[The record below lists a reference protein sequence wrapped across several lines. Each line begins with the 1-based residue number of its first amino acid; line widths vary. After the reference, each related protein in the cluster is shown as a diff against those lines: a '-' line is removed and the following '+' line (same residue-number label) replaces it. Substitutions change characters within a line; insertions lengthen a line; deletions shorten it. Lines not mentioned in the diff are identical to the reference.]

1 MPGWHA
7 ATEEFEGLTQLG
19 ILQEQHPDRARL
31 FLQWQGIDWPML
43 VDAYNLLDVNVVPI
57 TLLIDENGIIRKRV
71 SPRAD
76 ARKAV
81 AAFLAEPA
89 AEPQQASSAT
99 PFRPRTIAQLE
110 AAASDDARAQF
121 ELGVAYRMRYDDGGD
136 AEDFARATAAW
147 ERSVALDP
155 NQYIWRR
162 RIQQYGPR
170 LAKPYPFYDWVD
182 EARAT
187 IRERGETPVELRI
200 EPAGAELALPAKR
213 FDAATP
219 EGAPDPDG
227 KVHRDAGALVT
238 LRATAVPATIKA
250 GETTRL
256 HLELRPKPDA
266 DAHWNNEAG
275 GTVVW
280 VEPQAQ
286 VAFETHRLERPNP
299 PEPTSDEPRRIELE
313 LKLKDNAAGKLFVRG
328 YVLYYVCKGRE
339 GACLYRRQDWR
350 LPLTVASM
358 EK

>member
-147 ERSVALDP
+147 ERS
-155 NQYIWRR
+155 NS
-162 RIQQYGPR
+162 
-170 LAKPYPFYDWVD
+170 
-182 EARAT
+182 
-187 IRERGETPVELRI
+187 
-200 EPAGAELALPAKR
+200 
-213 FDAATP
+213 
-219 EGAPDPDG
+219 
-227 KVHRDAGALVT
+227 
-238 LRATAVPATIKA
+238 
-250 GETTRL
+250 
-256 HLELRPKPDA
+256 
-266 DAHWNNEAG
+266 
-275 GTVVW
+275 
-280 VEPQAQ
+280 
-286 VAFETHRLERPNP
+286 
-299 PEPTSDEPRRIELE
+299 PTSPRW
-313 LKLKDNAAGKLFVRG
+313 AT
-328 YVLYYVCKGRE
+328 
-339 GACLYRRQDWR
+339 RR
-350 LPLTVASM
+350 TAT
-358 EK
+358 